1 MDLALFKSYELL
13 LLLLLLLKRFPVFQ
27 ASKANEPTHAFY
39 SLPEFESWKN
49 ETENW
54 KAWKVK
60 YYKGRF
66 VGLLVCV
73 CVCVC
78 VSKHFQQWTF
88 SINTVEPHYNEGPWY
103 HENYLV
109 ISGFSLYQG
118 KITKKYKELGPAK

>member
-73 CVCVC
+73 CV
-78 VSKHFQQWTF
+78 SKHFQQWTF
-88 SINTVEPHYNEGPWY
+88 SINTVEPHYNEVLGTMK
-103 HENYLV
+103 
-109 ISGFSLYQG
+109 ITSLYQVSHYIMV
-118 KITKKYKELGPAK
+118 KTQRNIN